1 MGSGGCRHQRSERTT
16 SLSVP
21 LSPTEASAPAH
32 GPAALLTPTAALPA
46 PCSTKVTAVTIVSCS
61 IPDSG
66 DGDDSTA
73 NFVGVARACNS
84 DLPTLHSLPLLQSRN
99 RLCLGA
105 LMAAAPPWQCLLD
118 TGTWLEPRVSP
129 VVTLD
134 NLTAGECCSACIQT
148 QHCATFELSAG
159 RCHLS
164 GNRSVAAAG
173 TEPTRGV
180 VLTVSYERVVSPAAR
195 LPRPRRRRRR
205 LQQLPC
211 LAWEPFRLGALY
223 SSCAPQDSTAR
234 RCTDFLGA
242 ARRAACMT
250 PQLPPAR
257 LAVQEC
263 GGRRP
268 IALRIAQA
276 NASLFV

>member
-1 MGSGGCRHQRSERTT
+1 
-16 SLSVP
+16 
-21 LSPTEASAPAH
+21 
-32 GPAALLTPTAALPA
+32 
-46 PCSTKVTAVTIVSCS
+46 
-61 IPDSG
+61 
-66 DGDDSTA
+66 
-73 NFVGVARACNS
+73 
-84 DLPTLHSLPLLQSRN
+84 
-99 RLCLGA
+99 
-105 LMAAAPPWQCLLD
+105 MAAAPPWQCLLD
-118 TGTWLEPRVSP
+118 TGTWLEPRLSP

-134 NLTAGECCSACIQT
+134 NLTAGECCSACIQA

-164 GNRSVAAAG
+164 GNRSVSAAG

-180 VLTVSYERVVSPAAR
+180 VLTVSYERAASPATR
-195 LPRPRRRRRR
+195 LPRLRRRRRR
-205 LQQLPC
+205 LLQMPC
-211 LAWEPFRLGALY
+211 LTWAPFRLGALY

-257 LAVQEC
+257 LAMQEC

-276 NASLFV
+276 NACYKVENTPDMAWVLAQPQVAVADWPRLPGDRGRLAPDLAPNEATGEPAGRRLRNLDFDTGLLSGLRVAMPV

>member
-1 MGSGGCRHQRSERTT
+1 M
-16 SLSVP
+16 
-21 LSPTEASAPAH
+21 
-32 GPAALLTPTAALPA
+32 
-46 PCSTKVTAVTIVSCS
+46 
-61 IPDSG
+61 
-66 DGDDSTA
+66 
-73 NFVGVARACNS
+73 
-84 DLPTLHSLPLLQSRN
+84 
-99 RLCLGA
+99 CLGA

>member
-1 MGSGGCRHQRSERTT
+1 
-16 SLSVP
+16 
-21 LSPTEASAPAH
+21 
-32 GPAALLTPTAALPA
+32 
-46 PCSTKVTAVTIVSCS
+46 
-61 IPDSG
+61 
-66 DGDDSTA
+66 
-73 NFVGVARACNS
+73 
-84 DLPTLHSLPLLQSRN
+84 
-99 RLCLGA
+99 
-105 LMAAAPPWQCLLD
+105 MATDPWQCLLD
-118 TGTWLEPRVSP
+118 TGAWLEPRLSP

-134 NLTAGECCSACIQT
+134 NLTAGECCSACIQA

-164 GNRSVAAAG
+164 GDGSASAAG

-180 VLTVSYERVVSPAAR
+180 VLTVSYERAAPPATA

-205 LQQLPC
+205 LQQRSPAATAPC

-223 SSCAPQDSTAR
+223 ASCGPQDSSAR

-242 ARRAACMT
+242 ARRAACMA

-257 LAVQEC
+257 LALQEC

-268 IALRIAQA
+268 VALRIAQA
-276 NASLFV
+276 NAFYPDCASLCLYDPWRPEERGWSYDARARCFVPWAAARGQAWGQG

>member
-1 MGSGGCRHQRSERTT
+1 MLAAKLAMAVGA
-16 SLSVP
+16 
-21 LSPTEASAPAH
+21 ASMAP
-32 GPAALLTPTAALPA
+32 
-46 PCSTKVTAVTIVSCS
+46 S
-61 IPDSG
+61 
-66 DGDDSTA
+66 
-73 NFVGVARACNS
+73 
-84 DLPTLHSLPLLQSRN
+84 
-99 RLCLGA
+99 
-105 LMAAAPPWQCLLD
+105 PWQCLLD
-118 TGTWLEPRVSP
+118 NGSWLEPRLSP

-134 NLTAGECCSACIQT
+134 NLTAGECCSACIQA

-159 RCHLS
+159 HCDLS
-164 GNRSVAAAG
+164 GNGSVSAAG

-180 VLTVSYERVVSPAAR
+180 VLTVSYERAASPATR
-195 LPRPRRRRRR
+195 LPRLRRRRRR
-205 LQQLPC
+205 LQQLPPVATAPC

-257 LAVQEC
+257 LAMQEC

-276 NASLFV
+276 NACDRVK

>member
-1 MGSGGCRHQRSERTT
+1 M
-16 SLSVP
+16 P
-21 LSPTEASAPAH
+21 
-32 GPAALLTPTAALPA
+32 
-46 PCSTKVTAVTIVSCS
+46 SCS
-61 IPDSG
+61 IANAEVFAGWKPGSG
-66 DGDDSTA
+66 WRRQPATGLL
-73 NFVGVARACNS
+73 FVG
-84 DLPTLHSLPLLQSRN
+84 LHP
-99 RLCLGA
+99 
-105 LMAAAPPWQCLLD
+105 MAAAPPWQCLLD
-118 TGTWLEPRVSP
+118 TGTWLEPRLSP

-134 NLTAGECCSACIQT
+134 NLTAGECCSACIQA

-164 GNRSVAAAG
+164 GNRSVSAAG

-180 VLTVSYERVVSPAAR
+180 VLTVSYERAASPATR
-195 LPRPRRRRRR
+195 LPRLRRRRRR
-205 LQQLPC
+205 LLQLPC
-211 LAWEPFRLGALY
+211 LTWAPFSLGALY

-257 LAVQEC
+257 LAMQEC

-276 NASLFV
+276 NACYKVENTPDMAWVLAQPKWRWLIGRGCPEIGAA